1 MLNTLVFL
9 ISETLVNSQILIL
22 AALGGLIS
30 EKSGI
35 INIGIEGTMALGAF
49 VGATCAYYYGSPLFA
64 IFIGGLSGLILS
76 ILHAIFTIFFQS
88 DQIITGMAINFL
100 GPAIA
105 ILFGTFIFGSI
116 STPPIDIKLP
126 VFFDGVLDKKS
137 LIFQIL
143 GKRYSFHMAIICVI
157 IVHIILKYTKI
168 GLRIKASGEEPE
180 VLESLGVNVIMIRF
194 FCVLL
199 SGLFA
204 GISGAVLS
212 TVIASSYT
220 QGMVGGQGFVAIV
233 MLIFGNWQPF
243 GILMGSFLFS
253 FMRTLVVI
261 LSQVSFFSLMVSPKI
276 LIILPYLVVI
286 LSLMFFSKSNYAP
299 KSLGVPYKKGC

>member
-1 MLNTLVFL
+1 MLDTLLFI
-9 ISETLVNSQILIL
+9 ISETLVNSQTLIL
-22 AALGGLIS
+22 AGLGGLIS

-35 INIGIEGTMALGAF
+35 INIGIEGTMTLGAF
-49 VGATCAYYYGSPLFA
+49 VGATFAYYYGSPLFA
-64 IFIGGLSGLILS
+64 IFVGGLSGLVIS
-76 ILHAIFTIFFQS
+76 VLHAIFTIFFQS

-105 ILFGTFIFGSI
+105 MLFGTFIFGSV

-126 VFFDGVLDKKS
+126 VFLEGVLDKKS
-137 LIFQIL
+137 FMFQIF
-143 GKRYSFHMAIICVI
+143 GKRYSLHMAIMCVI
-157 IVHIILKYTKI
+157 LFHIVFKYTKI
-168 GLRIKASGEEPE
+168 GLRIKASGEDPE

-204 GISGAVLS
+204 GMSGAVLS

-220 QGMVGGQGFVAIV
+220 QGIIGGQGFIAIV
-233 MLIFGNWQPF
+233 MLIFGNWQSF

-253 FMRTLVVI
+253 FVRTLVVMI
-261 LSQVSFFSLMVSPKI
+261 SQISFVSLIISPKI
-276 LIILPYLVVI
+276 LIILPYVAVI
-286 LSLMFFSKSNYAP
+286 LSLMFFAKNNYPP
-299 KSLGVPYKKGC
+299 KSLGCPYKKC